1 LTAKTCKKFYLQQ
14 LDGSHAKFSHLEAI
28 LIQSM
33 KQKVKS
39 TASSQHGVDR
49 CNISHKNQE
58 ISNLT
63 IKKNQARLTLQLA
76 TENSK
81 KGKTKQRTKDQETKT
96 EKDLKT
102 K

>member
-39 TASSQHGVDR
+39 TASNQHGVDR
-49 CNISHKNQE
+49 YNISHKNQE

-63 IKKNQARLTLQLA
+63 IKKNQSKVNSSTGHREFQRRKDK
-76 TENSK
+76 TENIGPRNK
-81 KGKTKQRTKDQETKT
+81 N
-96 EKDLKT
+96 
-102 K
+102 